1 MKNFRFKEEW
11 EKHNKSFGIVV
22 LLAYLMGLFVY
33 NYIKSNTNGNGKNF
47 DLSIILTI
55 VFVTIILTTTI
66 VAITYII
73 IFTINSKTIDVNE
86 MFPKINQCSIF
97 NNIDNLSLSS
107 KEDILKWYNIVEYS
121 EIEQI
126 ERQLDPAEIH
136 GKEHVWLVTSDLTL
150 ELENEDLI
158 STISSNIE
166 KGIKYTYFLPDDE
179 IIRLEIEKLNNIYG
193 SQKIKTVLLNKKC
206 RLIFQLFDVIIFDP
220 INNYN
225 HTFICVDFSEPRKY
239 RKLTTDDAQNLITK
253 LNKEKQSS
261 QREV

>member
-1 MKNFRFKEEW
+1 M
-11 EKHNKSFGIVV
+11 I
-22 LLAYLMGLFVY
+22 GLFVY
-33 NYIKSNTNGNGKNF
+33 NYIKINTNGNGKNF
-47 DLSIILTI
+47 DLSIILII
-55 VFVTIILTTTI
+55 VFITIILISSI
-66 VAITYII
+66 VAIIYII

-97 NNIDNLSLSS
+97 NNIGNLSLSS
-107 KEDILKWYNIVEYS
+107 KEDVLKWYNIVEYS

-126 ERQLDPAEIH
+126 ERQLDPTVIH
-136 GKEHVWLVTSDLTL
+136 GEEHVWLVTSDLKL
-150 ELENEDLI
+150 ELENENLI
-158 STISSNIE
+158 STIRSNIE
-166 KGIKYTYFLPDDE
+166 KGIKYTYFLPDNE
-179 IIRLEIEKLNNIYG
+179 IIKLEIKKLNNIYG
-193 SQKIKTVLLNKKC
+193 PQRIRIILLNKKC

-261 QREV
+261 QREI